1 MEHLEKM
8 IQGNKENADANQKT
22 LWKDLHEKFMVSSVD
37 DILEK
42 VAYKLKKE
50 SLCLN
55 LN

>member
-1 MEHLEKM
+1 MEHLEKV
-8 IQGNKENADANQKT
+8 IQGNKQNADALQKT
-22 LWKDLHEKFMVSSVD
+22 LCQDFQETFMVSSLD

-42 VAYKLKKE
+42 GASKLKKE